1 MDHTQQNQNSQAWN
15 EKSYEAWTHRF
26 GEPAKAAAKIK
37 KDPVKRLSPLETY
50 IGDVKGK
57 KVCNLLGSHGSKA
70 VALALLGAEATVI
83 DLSEPNE
90 RYAKELAR
98 EAGVP
103 LRYIKSDVLELPE
116 EELSGE
122 YDLVF
127 TENGILHYFT
137 DLVPFFTSV
146 YRLLKQGGRFVLQ
159 DFHPIS
165 TKLITSQGKSQSARK
180 HKVSGDYFS
189 TALETVDVSYS
200 KFLPELQYA
209 TEEERKPFQVS
220 IRKWT
225 LGEIITAIGA
235 SGLFITGLK
244 EEPHP
249 GDFDQG
255 IPKSFIIEAEK
266 RD

>member
-1 MDHTQQNQNSQAWN
+1 MDHTNDNQNSQAWN

-37 KDPVKRLSPLETY
+37 KDPIKRLSPLDKHMGNLE
-50 IGDVKGK
+50 GK

-70 VALALLGAEATVI
+70 VAMTLLGADVTVI

-90 RYAKELAR
+90 RYANELAH
-98 EAGVP
+98 EAGVSI
-103 LRYIKSDVLELPE
+103 RYVREDVLNLSDAELT
-116 EELSGE
+116 GD
-122 YDLVF
+122 YDIVF

-137 DLVPFFTSV
+137 DLVPFFSV
-146 YRLLKQGGRFVLQ
+146 VSRLLKPGGKLVLQ

-165 TKLITSQGKSQSARK
+165 TKLITSQGKSQAVRK
-180 HKVSGDYFS
+180 HKVTGNYFS
-189 TALETVDVSYS
+189 TSLETVDISYA

-209 TEEERKPFQVS
+209 TEAERKPYQVA

-225 LGEIITAIGA
+225 IGEIVTAIGQ
-235 SGLFITGLK
+235 SKLLITQLK

-249 GDFDQG
+249 GDFDHG
-255 IPKSFIIEAEK
+255 IPKTFIIEAEK
-266 RD
+266 I